1 MITKR
6 KWDIETV
13 LNSLVQSFENVL
25 ISDLSNHLKANLAE
39 FNLSLWRK
47 KKPSKFYGS
56 EGIFE
61 AIPLEVT
68 QEGNLRISDLE
79 DVIER
84 TINLNQARMLYS
96 KETIL
101 RSPV

>member
-1 MITKR
+1 MAQK
-6 KWDIETV
+6 
-13 LNSLVQSFENVL
+13 
-25 ISDLSNHLKANLAE
+25 
-39 FNLSLWRK
+39 
-47 KKPSKFYGS
+47 
-56 EGIFE
+56 GIFE

-68 QEGNLRISDLE
+68 QEGNLLISDLE
-79 DVIER
+79 GAIER